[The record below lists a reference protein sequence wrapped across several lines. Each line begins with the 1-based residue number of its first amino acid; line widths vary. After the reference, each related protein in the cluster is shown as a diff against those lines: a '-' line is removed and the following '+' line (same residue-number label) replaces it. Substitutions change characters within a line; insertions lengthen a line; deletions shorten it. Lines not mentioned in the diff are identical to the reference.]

1 MKKRALFTTIVLAA
15 VMTLTALVISRGDF
29 DQVEATVPHPQMQ
42 VQEQA
47 AVESALDMARM
58 RGLQETPAPR
68 FAVKQMTL
76 AEYNKL
82 SDVRAGPDAAKF
94 GLDPAQQVWVVTIKG
109 QVQWS
114 GPGQTGGDADK
125 FDNITIVIS
134 AQTGDH
140 IATLSARAGQPLP
153 LDVP

>member
-1 MKKRALFTTIVLAA
+1 MKKRALLTTIVLAA
-15 VMTLTALVISRGDF
+15 VMALMALVIFQGDF
-29 DQVEATVPHPQMQ
+29 DQVEATTPPLQ

-47 AVESALDMARM
+47 AVERALDMARL

-76 AEYNKL
+76 AEYSRLGDFK
-82 SDVRAGPDAAKF
+82 VGPDAAKF
-94 GLDPAQQVWVVTIKG
+94 GLEPDQQVWVVTIKG
-109 QVQWS
+109 QVEWS
-114 GPGQTGGDADK
+114 GPGRTGGDADR
-125 FDNITIVIS
+125 FDNITIVVN
-134 AQTGDH
+134 ARTGEH